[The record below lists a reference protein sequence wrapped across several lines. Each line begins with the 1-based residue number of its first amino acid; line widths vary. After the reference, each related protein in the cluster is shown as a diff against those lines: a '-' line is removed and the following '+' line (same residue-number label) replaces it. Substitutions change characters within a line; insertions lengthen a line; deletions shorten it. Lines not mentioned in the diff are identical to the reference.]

1 MQAAVAA
8 DPDIKDKVWSFVG
21 KYLTGSTEV
30 TTTARWGET
39 RISDMSESALLSAAA
54 EFISKSDLLA
64 VYKAIDVEPNKFD
77 LTSRFVAHLLSYLVS
92 LEKKRKRRLPPTL
105 STVTNDVSD
114 KGSGDS
120 PPAKKT
126 PSKVDDT
133 SENVGSYRFLRSS

>member
-21 KYLTGSTEV
+21 KYLAGNTEV
-30 TTTARWGET
+30 TTTARWGEQ

-54 EFISKSDLLA
+54 EFVSKSDLLS

-92 LEKKRKRRLPPTL
+92 LEKKRKRRLPPTV
-105 STVTNDVSD
+105 STVTTDTSD

-120 PPAKKT
+120 PPAKKASAT
-126 PSKVDDT
+126 LDDA
-133 SENVGSYRFLRSS
+133 SENVCLYNLIL